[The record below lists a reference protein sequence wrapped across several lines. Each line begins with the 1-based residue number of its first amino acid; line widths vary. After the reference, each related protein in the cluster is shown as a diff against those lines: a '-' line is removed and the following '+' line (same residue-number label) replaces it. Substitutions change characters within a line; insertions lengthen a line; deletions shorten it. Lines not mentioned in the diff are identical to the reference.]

1 MSITIDTIYAAGT
14 FKPLKPLPELAE
26 LADQSMVRVTI
37 DLDAR
42 PLPRVRRTT
51 QRVDCTKENEWLRQ
65 HQDNYR
71 GQWVV
76 LDGDTLYG
84 HTADRHTLTALV
96 NAARAAGITEPFVHL
111 IPVDPEPVWMGWL

>member
-1 MSITIDTIYAAGT
+1 MSITIEAIYEAGT
-14 FKPLKPLPELAE
+14 L
-26 LADQSMVRVTI
+26 
-37 DLDAR
+37 R
-42 PLPRVRRTT
+42 PLIPLSVLPDKTKVRLTIEPAEKPIPQVRHAAE
-51 QRVDCTKENEWLRQ
+51 RVDCAQENEWLRQ

-96 NAARAAGITEPFVHL
+96 NAARAAGVTEPFVHL